1 MRQKFWLL
9 KLLLKSA
16 LLQSFQQMKNAA
28 GHTFTG
34 LFDALR
40 IRANELD
47 SSD

>member
-1 MRQKFWLL
+1 MRLKFWLL

-16 LLQSFQQMKNAA
+16 LQQSFQTMKSAA
-28 GHTFTG
+28 GHTFTE